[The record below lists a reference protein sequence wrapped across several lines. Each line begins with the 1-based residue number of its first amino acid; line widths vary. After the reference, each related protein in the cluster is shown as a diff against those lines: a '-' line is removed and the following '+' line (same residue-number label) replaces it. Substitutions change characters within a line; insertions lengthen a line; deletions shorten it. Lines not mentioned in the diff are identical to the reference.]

1 MRNGIG
7 KLAVSAGVCA
17 VLALFV
23 VVSASSAG
31 PPDKC
36 NPAVAVCH
44 FSTSDSYGPVD
55 TGIVCGSG
63 AGAFDIFDQGVASDQ
78 GTAWL
83 DPNGDPFKVIDH
95 FAVTDAMFSN
105 PLTGDV
111 VPYTQN
117 GVETTE
123 LAVPGDFSTGTVT
136 ITGENIYRAG
146 SGTGKWLFQSV
157 GRAVADFNGNV
168 ISSTP
173 HQEFFSTDPSVLDQ
187 VCAALGA

>member
-1 MRNGIG
+1 MG
-7 KLAVSAGVCA
+7 KLAVVAGVCA
-17 VLALFV
+17 VLVLFV
-23 VVSASSAG
+23 VVPVGSAG

-44 FSTSDSYGPVD
+44 FSTLDSYGPVD

-63 AGAFDIFDQGVASDQ
+63 ANAFDVFDQGVESSQ

-83 DPNGDPFKVIDH
+83 DSNGDPFKVIEHDV
-95 FAVTDAMFSN
+95 VTDAMWSN

-117 GVETTE
+117 FIVTTQF
-123 LAVPGDFSTGTVT
+123 AVPGDFSTGTETV
-136 ITGENIYRAG
+136 TGENIYRTA

-157 GRAVADFNGNV
+157 GRAVADLDGNV

-173 HQEFFSTDPSVLDQ
+173 HQEFFSTDPHVLDQ
-187 VCAALGA
+187 VCAALGV